1 MGEKKIELVGQG
13 VAEHEWTATHRGSG
27 ELLGEGRELEVW
39 VLVENLALDKPPRSR
54 GHAGCRMRASS
65 P

>member
-1 MGEKKIELVGQG
+1 MGEKKIKLVGQG
-13 VAEHEWTATHRGSG
+13 AAEHEWTATHRGSG
-27 ELLGEGRELEVW
+27 ELLGEGRELELW